1 MPYDNTCKYLAEQY
15 PAAFAQWLL
24 KTDTSN
30 VQVLKAELGLEPI
43 RADSLTF
50 LQAANQILHV
60 EFQTLFR
67 SEPPLPFRMLDYS
80 VRLKRKYRC
89 PVEQVVIFL
98 QQTANAVV
106 FTEVYQ
112 DQTTVH
118 RYRAIRLWEQE
129 PEAFLTNPALLPLAT
144 LTKSNSP
151 QRLLERVAVEVA
163 KIEEI
168 NRQQNISACVQVLAG
183 LRFNKDLIGQLF
195 RRELMRESVIYQDI
209 LREGRQEGRQQGKQE
224 EALLII
230 RRILTRKLGSLPSEI
245 EAWLRRLSVS
255 QLEALSEVMLDFTST
270 TELSAWLDEQS
281 GRSPS

>member
-1 MPYDNTCKYLAEQY
+1 MPILSLFSKPLIKFC
-15 PAAFAQWLL
+15 
-24 KTDTSN
+24 TSN
-30 VQVLKAELGLEPI
+30 FKRYLDPNL
-43 RADSLTF
+43 
-50 LQAANQILHV
+50 
-60 EFQTLFR
+60 
-67 SEPPLPFRMLDYS
+67 PLPFRMLDYS
-80 VRLKRKYRC
+80 VRLKRKYRY

-98 QQTANAVV
+98 QQTANAVA

-129 PEAFLTNPALLPLAT
+129 PEIFLTNPALLPLAT

-151 QRLLERVAVEVA
+151 QRLLERVAGEVA

-195 RRELMRESVIYQDI
+195 RRDLMRESVIYQDI
-209 LREGRQEGRQQGKQE
+209 LREGRQVGRQVGRQEGRQE
-224 EALLII
+224 EAILII
-230 RRILTRKLGSLPSEI
+230 RQILTIKLGSLPSVI
-245 EAWLRRLSVS
+245 EARLGRLSVS
-255 QLEALSEVMLDFTST
+255 QLEALSEVILNFTST

-281 GRSPS
+281 